1 MDFCRMETLIPATPA
16 PHRELLKRSFT
27 LYRASFRRVFL
38 LALLLSLAVFAPRL
52 IAYFIGKK
60 FFTDLAP
67 FSPQRLWFILIELIS
82 MLLMVGIFW
91 HINGVL
97 HQHKER
103 LMADVRV
110 GIRKVLWVFIATII
124 HSAIVLTVAS
134 LIYILLIFL
143 FEYRLISIESTGTL
157 LFSIL
162 IFFGQFLL
170 LLYVTTLF
178 IFLVPLIAIENK
190 GIFPAIEKS
199 VSLVWNHWWRVFS
212 LQIIPWISY
221 LALLIVLRYIFLI
234 NIHIY
239 FVEEGNLYL
248 PVIILHIF
256 IFALFV
262 PWVAAVNLLQLKDL
276 EQRKVLTHK
285 DEYQQSTPHPDRI

>member
-1 MDFCRMETLIPATPA
+1 MDTLIPATPA
-16 PHRELLKRSFT
+16 SHRELLRRSFT
-27 LYRASFRRVFL
+27 LYRVSFTRVFW

-52 IAYFIGKK
+52 VAYFIGKK
-60 FFTDLAP
+60 FFADLAP
-67 FSPQRLWFILIELIS
+67 FSPQRLWFVLIELIS

-103 LMADVRV
+103 LMADIRV
-110 GIRKVLWVFIATII
+110 GLRKVLWVFIATII

-143 FEYRLISIESTGTL
+143 FEYRLISVANTWTL
-157 LFSIL
+157 IFSIFV
-162 IFFGQFLL
+162 FFGQFLL

-199 VSLVWNHWWRVFS
+199 VALVWNHWWRVFS

-221 LALLIVLRYIFLI
+221 LAFLIVLRYVFLI

-239 FVEEGNLYL
+239 FVKEGNLSL
-248 PVIILHIF
+248 PLILLHII

-262 PWVAAVNLLQLKDL
+262 PWVAALNLLQLKDL
-276 EQRKVLTHK
+276 EQRKAQTHK
-285 DEYQQSTPHPDRI
+285 DEYQQSAPHPDRV